1 MRKNIEELFQISNKK
16 EKLVLGLMS
25 GTSLDGLDIALCKI
39 EGNGLDTK
47 LDLLK
52 YQTIPFSQELKNELK
67 EIFCKE
73 QVSLEKVCLLN
84 AYLGKY
90 YADLINKT
98 LINWNVKNEDVDLIA
113 SHGQTIYHAPKTKHQ
128 NPCYNNATLQIGDA
142 DQIAVNTGIITISDF
157 RQKSIA
163 VGAEGA
169 PLAVYGDYFLLSSE
183 KENRVLINIGGISN
197 FTFLPKNLHFEEVIC
212 TDAGPGNT
220 LMDVYVQQQF
230 ENKFFD
236 ENATLAMQGKVN
248 DELLKALLEHK
259 FFKQSFP
266 KSTGQE
272 IFNLSFITSAQ
283 EKSNTKNI
291 SVYNVLATL
300 NKFTALEIVKAIQQT
315 IQINDFSIYIS
326 GGGMNNPLL
335 IKNIQEELPQI
346 KIQSTEA
353 LGINPNAKEAILF
366 AVLANE
372 CISGE
377 SSFYQT
383 KHPTI
388 PAITMG
394 KISFPD

>member
-1 MRKNIEELFQISNKK
+1 MRKNIEELFQIFNKK

-25 GTSLDGLDIALCKI
+25 GTSLDGLDMALCKI

-90 YADLINKT
+90 YADVINKT
-98 LINWNVKNEDVDLIA
+98 LINWNVKNKDVDLIA

-183 KENRVLINIGGISN
+183 KKNRILINIGGISN

>member
-25 GTSLDGLDIALCKI
+25 GTSLDGLDMALCKI

-183 KENRVLINIGGISN
+183 KENRILINIGGISN

>member
-98 LINWNVKNEDVDLIA
+98 LINWNVKNVDVDLIA

>member
-1 MRKNIEELFQISNKK
+1 MKKNIEELFQIFNKK

-47 LDLLK
+47 LELLK

>member
-25 GTSLDGLDIALCKI
+25 GTSLDGLDMALCKI

-183 KENRVLINIGGISN
+183 KENRILINIGGISN

-248 DELLKALLEHK
+248 DELLKGLLEHK

-394 KISFPD
+394 KISFPN

>member
-1 MRKNIEELFQISNKK
+1 MKKNIEELFQIFNKK

-142 DQIAVNTGIITISDF
+142 DQIAVNTSIITISDF

-183 KENRVLINIGGISN
+183 KENRILINIGGISN

-372 CISGE
+372 CIGGE

-394 KISFPD
+394 KISLPD

>member
-1 MRKNIEELFQISNKK
+1 MKKNIEELFQIFNKK

-90 YADLINKT
+90 YADVINKT

-113 SHGQTIYHAPKTKHQ
+113 SHGQTIYHAPKTMHQ

-183 KENRVLINIGGISN
+183 KENRILINIGGISN

-315 IQINDFSIYIS
+315 IQITDFSIYIS

>member
-1 MRKNIEELFQISNKK
+1 MKKNIEELFQIFNKK

-230 ENKFFD
+230 EHKFFD

>member
-1 MRKNIEELFQISNKK
+1 MRKNIEELFQIFNKK

-25 GTSLDGLDIALCKI
+25 GTSLDGLDMALCKI

-394 KISFPD
+394 KISLPD